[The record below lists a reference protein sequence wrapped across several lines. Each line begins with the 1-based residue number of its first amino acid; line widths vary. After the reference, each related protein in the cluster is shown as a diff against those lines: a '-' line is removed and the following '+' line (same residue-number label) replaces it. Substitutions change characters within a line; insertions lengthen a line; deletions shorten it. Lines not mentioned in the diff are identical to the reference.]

1 MYAYFISN
9 EILFVNLLGSYFTT
23 STEYHKYQIIEYIK
37 GKMNQQVTKTD
48 EKKSQTQNLKENY
61 KLCYPFKICE
71 LAQMY

>member
-23 STEYHKYQIIEYIK
+23 STEYYKYQIIEYIK

-48 EKKSQTQNLKENY
+48 EKKAKH
-61 KLCYPFKICE
+61 KI
-71 LAQMY
+71 